1 MSKKIEKINTITSDV
16 RSLLSEHNIEDK
28 GSFLGDISSI
38 LCAFD
43 TDIAIE
49 VLKEF
54 GEEGEYHAH
63 AIKVNY
69 GY

>member
-1 MSKKIEKINTITSDV
+1 MDQKVINYIVSNIEG
-16 RSLLSEHNIEDK
+16 LLSEHNIKDK
-28 GSFLGDISSI
+28 ESFLGDISSI
-38 LCAFD
+38 LCQFD

-49 VLKEF
+49 VMNNF
-54 GEEGEYHAH
+54 GDVGKNQAL